1 MNRGEVTLGN
11 VKDGLERFNKEHGH
25 YPASEEIDNC
35 PYLPSARRIQQK
47 FGGLKKLRNVLG
59 LNDLDY
65 RTGSR
70 RQVAINE
77 FLRLA
82 ITSERATKE
91 FLDKR
96 YGEICVHEEKKYG
109 EGRNRVDFFVYA
121 KENFAVEVF
130 NTYSIRN
137 LANNLNIKLH
147 KFSDF
152 PFKLYFVVT
161 GGDFSQ
167 KHIDVLISN
176 KKNLRL
182 LPNMKCLVIDEL
194 KKECLRKLPPLSMRT
209 RYTKAFPH
217 KMALFDES
225 FSNS

>member
-1 MNRGEVTLGN
+1 MNRSEFTIDN
-11 VKDGLERFNKEHGH
+11 IRKGLERFNNENGH
-25 YPASEEIDNC
+25 YPAAEEIDRC
-35 PYLPSARRIQQK
+35 PYLPSARWIQYK
-47 FGGLKKLRNVLG
+47 FGGLKKLRNSFG
-59 LNDLDY
+59 FNDVDY

-70 RQVAINE
+70 REAKIHE

-82 ITSERATKE
+82 LTSEKATKE
-91 FLDKR
+91 FLDKH

-109 EGRNRVDFFVYA
+109 AGHNRVDFFVYA

-137 LANNLNIKLH
+137 LAKNLNIKIH

-167 KHIDVLISN
+167 GHIDALISN
-176 KKNLRL
+176 KKFLPL
-182 LPNMKCLVIDEL
+182 LPNMKCLTSNEFRQ
-194 KKECLRKLPPLSMRT
+194 ECLRNLPPLSMRT
-209 RYTKAFPH
+209 RYVRAFPH
-217 KMALFDES
+217 KMELFIKP
-225 FSNS
+225 

>member
-1 MNRGEVTLGN
+1 MNRGEVTLEN
-11 VKDGLERFNKEHGH
+11 LKQGLERFNKEHGH
-25 YPASEEIDNC
+25 YPTAEEIDSC

-47 FGGLKKLRNVLG
+47 FGGLKRLRSNFG
-59 LNDLDY
+59 LDDLDY

-70 RQVAINE
+70 RQATINE

-82 ITSERATKE
+82 IASEKTIKG

-109 EGRNRVDFFVYA
+109 DGRNRVDFFIYA

-147 KFSDF
+147 KFSNF
-152 PFKLYFVVT
+152 PFKLYFVIT
-161 GGDFSQ
+161 GGAFSQ
-167 KHIDVLISN
+167 KHIDVLIS
-176 KKNLRL
+176 
-182 LPNMKCLVIDEL
+182 
-194 KKECLRKLPPLSMRT
+194 KEEFA
-209 RYTKAFPH
+209 AF
-217 KMALFDES
+217 A
-225 FSNS
+225 